1 MTRKDCNLR
10 ATYRHAFPTKEAAER
25 AIVQISEAVSQGVDI
40 GPLKTERSDFTSF
53 KAKFNCRKYRA
64 SVVSQGDLEP
74 PCLLIALRKIGLR
87 FPQSFVQCSGSCLQQ
102 KED

>member
-1 MTRKDCNLR
+1 MTRNECKLL

-25 AIVQISEAVSQGVDI
+25 AIVQIREAVTLGVDI
-40 GPLKTERSDFTSF
+40 GPLKTERSGFTAF
-53 KAKFNCRKYRA
+53 EAKFNCQEFRA

-87 FPQSFVQCSGSCLQQ
+87 LPQSFVQCSGSCLQQ